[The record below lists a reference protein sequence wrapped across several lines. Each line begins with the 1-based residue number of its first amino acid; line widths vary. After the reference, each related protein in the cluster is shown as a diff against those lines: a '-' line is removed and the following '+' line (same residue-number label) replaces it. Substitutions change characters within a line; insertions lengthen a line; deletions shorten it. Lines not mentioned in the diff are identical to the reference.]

1 MIQVLASIRVKP
13 GKRSE
18 FMEIFKANVP
28 NVRNESGCLEYFPAV
43 DVDTGLPP
51 QVQDADVV
59 TVVEK
64 WDSVQALKDHL
75 QTPHMLSY
83 REQVKDLVQDLS
95 LKVLQEA

>member
-1 MIQVLASIRVKP
+1 MIQVIASIRVKP

-18 FMEIFKANVP
+18 FLEIFKANVP
-28 NVRNESGCLEYFPAV
+28 NVRSETGCIEYFPAV

-51 QVQDADVV
+51 QVQDPDMV
-59 TVVEK
+59 TVIEK
-64 WDSVQALKDHL
+64 WASVQALKDHL